1 MPTQLTK
8 IALIDTT
15 TLSDTM
21 TFSVVQDGAA
31 ESSRQVITIEPNTVM
46 IENDRELIHSK
57 NYNITVAGLFTSSAN
72 ATKLNTW
79 ATNQTPLVFSG
90 FGLDGSILHAEGTI
104 QMNRG
109 FENRLSFRFTSL
121 REAKGGYIS
130 STGKHSAEMSYCTN
144 GLALYE
150 WGDGNSDNLANGWTD
165 AGSIANSFT
174 GTVQT
179 INNGSGNAASLERTI
194 YFPFPN
200 VQLSLFADF
209 TTVTVHTALDLEIEA
224 YDASEQSLS
233 VTLLSTSHADV
244 PGSGGVR
251 VASVNLPASTNYI
264 KVKVNAAD
272 DDIASFKEPTLQVTH
287 FASGETLAN
296 KQAEYNFVEFN
307 T

>member
-46 IENDRELIHSK
+46 IENERELIHSK

-165 AGSIANSFT
+165 ADSIANAFT
-174 GTVQT
+174 ATVQT
-179 INNGSGNAASLERTI
+179 INNGSGGDASLERTI

-200 VQLSLFADF
+200 VQLSFFANF
-209 TTVTVHTALDLEIEA
+209 TTVTVHTDLNVEIEA
-224 YDASEQSLS
+224 YDAGGS
-233 VTLLSTSHADV
+233 LLSDEESDV

-251 VASVNLPASTNYI
+251 MATIDLPASTNYI

-272 DDIASFKEPTLQVTH
+272 DDIASFKQPTLQVTH

>member
-46 IENDRELIHSK
+46 IENERELIHSK

-144 GLALYE
+144 GLALYQ

-165 AGSIANSFT
+165 ADSIANAFT
-174 GTVQT
+174 ASVQT
-179 INNGSGNAASLERTI
+179 INNASGGDASLERTI

-200 VQLSLFADF
+200 VQLSFFANF
-209 TTVTVHTALDLEIEA
+209 TTVTVHVDLNVEIEA
-224 YDASEQSLS
+224 YDASG
-233 VTLLSTSHADV
+233 TLLGDEESDV

-251 VASVNLPASTNYI
+251 MATIDLPASTNYI

>member
-46 IENDRELIHSK
+46 IENERELIHSK

-144 GLALYE
+144 GLALYQ

-165 AGSIANSFT
+165 ADSIANAFT
-174 GTVQT
+174 SSVQT
-179 INNGSGNAASLERTI
+179 INNGSGGDASLERTI

-200 VQLSLFADF
+200 VQLSFFANF
-209 TTVTVHTALDLEIEA
+209 TTVTVHTDLNVEIEA
-224 YDASEQSLS
+224 YDASG
-233 VTLLSTSHADV
+233 TLLGDEESDV
-244 PGSGGVR
+244 PGAGGVR
-251 VASVNLPASTNYI
+251 MATIDLPASTNYI

>member
-46 IENDRELIHSK
+46 IENERELIHSK

-144 GLALYE
+144 GLALYQ
-150 WGDGNSDNLANGWTD
+150 WADGNSDNLANGWTD
-165 AGSIANSFT
+165 ADSIANAFT
-174 GTVQT
+174 SSTQS
-179 INNGSGNAASLERTI
+179 INNGSGGDASLERTI

-200 VQLSLFADF
+200 VQLSFFANF
-209 TTVTVHTALDLEIEA
+209 TTVTVHTDLNVEIEA
-224 YDASEQSLS
+224 YDASG
-233 VTLLSTSHADV
+233 TLLGDEESDV

-251 VASVNLPASTNYI
+251 MATIDLPASTNYI

>member
-46 IENDRELIHSK
+46 IENERELIHSK

-144 GLALYE
+144 GLALYQ

-165 AGSIANSFT
+165 ADSIANAFT
-174 GTVQT
+174 SSVQT
-179 INNGSGNAASLERTI
+179 INNGSGGDASLERTI

-200 VQLSLFADF
+200 VQLSFFANF
-209 TTVTVHTALDLEIEA
+209 TTVTVHVDLNVEIEA
-224 YDASEQSLS
+224 YDASG
-233 VTLLSTSHADV
+233 TLLGDEESDV

-251 VASVNLPASTNYI
+251 MATIDLPASTNYI

>member
-46 IENDRELIHSK
+46 IENERELIHSK

-144 GLALYE
+144 GLALYQ

-165 AGSIANSFT
+165 ADSIANAFT
-174 GTVQT
+174 SSVQT
-179 INNGSGNAASLERTI
+179 INNGSGGDASLERII

-200 VQLSLFADF
+200 VQLSFFANF
-209 TTVTVHTALDLEIEA
+209 TTVTVHVDLNVEIEA
-224 YDASEQSLS
+224 YDASG
-233 VTLLSTSHADV
+233 TLLGDEESDV

-251 VASVNLPASTNYI
+251 MATIDLPASTNYI

-287 FASGETLAN
+287 FANGETLAN

>member
-46 IENDRELIHSK
+46 IENERELIHSK

-144 GLALYE
+144 GLALYQ
-150 WGDGNSDNLANGWTD
+150 WADGDEDDLANGWTD
-165 AGSIANSFT
+165 ADSIANAFT
-174 GTVQT
+174 TNVQT
-179 INNGSGNAASLERTI
+179 INNGSGGDASLERTI

-200 VQLSLFADF
+200 VQLSFFANF
-209 TTVTVHTALDLEIEA
+209 TTVTVHTDLNVEIEA
-224 YDASEQSLS
+224 YDASGA
-233 VTLLSTSHADV
+233 LLGDEESDV

-251 VASVNLPASTNYI
+251 MATIDLPASTNYI

>member
-31 ESSRQVITIEPNTVM
+31 EASRQVISIEPNTVM
-46 IENDRELIHSK
+46 IENERELIHSK
-57 NYNITVAGLFTSSAN
+57 NYNITVAGLFTSAAN

-130 STGKHSAEMSYCTN
+130 STGKHSSEMSYCKN

-150 WGDGNSDNLANGWTD
+150 WGDGDADGLANGWTD
-165 AGSIANSFT
+165 ADSIADSFT
-174 GTVQT
+174 SGVQS
-179 INNGSGNAASLERTI
+179 INNDSGDDASLERTI

-200 VQLSLFADF
+200 VQLSFFANF
-209 TTVTVHTALDLEIEA
+209 TTVTVHTDLNLSIEA
-224 YDASEQSLS
+224 YDNSETIIGSA
-233 VTLLSTSHADV
+233 TEADV
-244 PGSGGVR
+244 AATGVR
-251 VASVNLPASTNYI
+251 VVYKDLPASTNYI

-272 DDIASFKEPTLQVTH
+272 DDIASFKEPTLQVTN
-287 FASGETLAN
+287 FDGSENITTKRLSY
-296 KQAEYNFVEFN
+296 EFVEFN

>member
-46 IENDRELIHSK
+46 IENERELIHSK

-144 GLALYE
+144 GLALYQ

-165 AGSIANSFT
+165 ADSIANAFT
-174 GTVQT
+174 SSVQT
-179 INNGSGNAASLERTI
+179 INNGSGGDASLERTI

-200 VQLSLFADF
+200 VQLSFFANF
-209 TTVTVHTALDLEIEA
+209 TTVTVHVDLNVEIEA
-224 YDASEQSLS
+224 YDASG
-233 VTLLSTSHADV
+233 TLLGDEESDV

-251 VASVNLPASTNYI
+251 MATIDLPASTNYI

-287 FASGETLAN
+287 FANGETLAN

>member
-8 IALIDTT
+8 IALIDTD

-46 IENDRELIHSK
+46 IENERELIHSK

-144 GLALYE
+144 GLALYQ

-165 AGSIANSFT
+165 ADSIANAFT
-174 GTVQT
+174 ASVQT
-179 INNGSGNAASLERTI
+179 INNGSGGDASLERTI

-200 VQLSLFADF
+200 VQLSFFANF
-209 TTVTVHTALDLEIEA
+209 TTVTVHTDLNVEIEA
-224 YDASEQSLS
+224 YDASG
-233 VTLLSTSHADV
+233 TLLGDEESDV

-251 VASVNLPASTNYI
+251 MATIDLPASTNYI

-272 DDIASFKEPTLQVTH
+272 GDIASFEKPTLQITH
-287 FASGETLAN
+287 FGSSETLAN

>member
-46 IENDRELIHSK
+46 IENERELIHSK

-144 GLALYE
+144 GLALYQ

-165 AGSIANSFT
+165 ADSIANAFT
-174 GTVQT
+174 ASVQT
-179 INNGSGNAASLERTI
+179 INNGSGGDASLERTI
-194 YFPFPN
+194 YFPFPS
-200 VQLSLFADF
+200 VQLSFFANF
-209 TTVTVHTALDLEIEA
+209 TTVTVHTDLNVEIEA
-224 YDASEQSLS
+224 YDASG
-233 VTLLSTSHADV
+233 TLLGDEESDV

-251 VASVNLPASTNYI
+251 MATIDLPASTNYI

>member
-46 IENDRELIHSK
+46 IENERELVHSK

-90 FGLDGSILHAEGTI
+90 YGLDGSILHAEGTI

-165 AGSIANSFT
+165 ADSIANAFT
-174 GTVQT
+174 SIVQT
-179 INNGSGNAASLERTI
+179 INNGSGGDASLERTI

-200 VQLSLFADF
+200 VQLSFFANF
-209 TTVTVHTALDLEIEA
+209 TTVTVHTDLNVEIEA
-224 YDASEQSLS
+224 YDASGA
-233 VTLLSTSHADV
+233 LLSDEESDV
-244 PGSGGVR
+244 PGTGGVR
-251 VASVNLPASTNYI
+251 MATIDLPASTNYI

-272 DDIASFKEPTLQVTH
+272 DDIASFKQPTLQVTH

-296 KQAEYNFVEFN
+296 KQAEYSFVEFN